1 MSTEEQS
8 VENKGIDSI
17 SNFYDNNK
25 NNITIAGIAL
35 IIVAA
40 GIWYYTN
47 QYKPSVVREANES
60 SFMAMRYAQQDSLSK
75 ALNGDGMNLS
85 LKEVADEFGST
96 PSGNQATYLAG
107 RALMAE
113 GKFDEALDYLNDA
126 SFDDEILAAMVIALK
141 GDCQSELGNYS
152 EAGDVY
158 MDAANKRTNDMTTPY
173 ALMKAGV
180 AYEEAGDLSD
190 ALSAYKRLFEDYPD
204 SRQASNS
211 NVEAKIARVEA
222 KIANK

>member
-8 VENKGIDSI
+8 VENKGINSI
-17 SNFYDNNK
+17 SDFYDNNK

-35 IIVAA
+35 IIIAA
-40 GIWYYTN
+40 GIWYYGN
-47 QYKPSVVREANES
+47 QYKPSVERDANES
-60 SFMAMRYAQQDSLSK
+60 SFMAMRYAQNDSLSK
-75 ALNGDGMNLS
+75 ALNGDGTNLS

-113 GKFDEALDYLNDA
+113 GKFDEALEYLGDA

-141 GDCQSELGNYS
+141 GDCHSELGEYS
-152 EAGDVY
+152 KAGDVY
-158 MDAANKRTNDMTTPY
+158 MKAANTRTNEMTTPY
-173 ALMKAGV
+173 ALLKAGI

-190 ALSAYKRLFEDYPD
+190 ALSAYKKLSEDYPNT
-204 SRQASNS
+204 RQASSS
-211 NVEAKIARVEA
+211 NVEAKMARVEA
-222 KIANK
+222 KMANK